1 MTDQAQRLEI
11 ATVRAEIGSN
21 ITYRF
26 NNDAIDALLIP
37 TDSGD
42 IKNLKQVIA
51 DIQQEGSEKISF
63 ATKIYPTTAAGI
75 AATVN
80 GEIFLVAS
88 SDADEIYAV
97 WQNSAGSAVD
107 TGKRAISASAVIAA
121 TDAAQASAD
130 SAQSAATEA
139 TAKVAPFL
147 SPAPADPIVRGDGS
161 SLQPGDTY
169 FNTAI
174 QAIKVYSL
182 SGWVAANVTGVELTA
197 AINTREPSIDA
208 GTSDQYWS
216 GDKTFKTLD
225 KAAVGL
231 GNADNTSDANKP
243 LSTAA
248 TTALS
253 QKAPIASPAF
263 TGTVS
268 GVSKAMV
275 GLSAVDN
282 TSDASKPVSTAQQA
296 ALDLKANLNSPAF
309 TGTVTGI
316 TKGMVGMGSVDNTS
330 DANKPVSIAQQA
342 ALDLM
347 ATKTSLANTSG
358 TGGASLIGF
367 MGRDLGARLRDNLS
381 VKDFGA
387 KGDGVTND
395 SPAIQA
401 AFDFVKARGYGTIY
415 APSGTYL
422 LSAQVTAQDFHF
434 AFFGDG
440 QEQTIFLVNNTTGG
454 IAFTSTGRTGTE
466 WICSISGFTAVS
478 YGAGAVSRGKAVS
491 VVYPTTSFA
500 PATPNCMVDNI
511 HIRGMGYSINTSTDP
526 YFTDG
531 IYVRNASNSRIYR
544 INSDQNA
551 NKLYTGINLDYPTTV
566 GKFRVSVDS
575 ISLQGGLYG
584 IRAVGAI
591 ENLLI
596 DNYEIGVPVYGI
608 FCDATGVGYQ
618 TPLVSVGRGHIN
630 ATKYPFYA
638 KNWKS
643 IQITS
648 PEIAVSYDAAYSGSS
663 NAGVYVEGCNLL
675 ELAGGSINNIDS
687 ATTTSMVELVG
698 TTNFTISAMT
708 YNVNYVATKTQIG
721 VRMVS
726 GTRDGVISGCTAK
739 ASSTSTY
746 AFAFAQVYNAT
757 DDGILV
763 VSNRIN
769 GFDSALVSIDMRGL
783 RFRGNDCTGC
793 TSVASV
799 AGQPYPG
806 LVIEQ
811 NMPFVRSNITGN
823 SATPNVAGI
832 ADGSLQMSNTSA
844 TTITNFTN
852 GREGQVIELLAA
864 NANTTVQH
872 NASIFLQGSTNF
884 AMGAAALLTLR
895 YSTGVWRE
903 LYRRTG

>member
-1 MTDQAQRLEI
+1 MAVPAGPTEKRYTGNGVTTIFTIPFLLLSASDLDVFLDGVEIVSGFTITGVGNPTSTITFSSAPPNLSSILLNLNVPFERVNDYQENGDFLSSTVNRDFDRIWQA
-11 ATVRAEIGSN
+11 
-21 ITYRF
+21 
-26 NNDAIDALLIP
+26 
-37 TDSGD
+37 
-42 IKNLKQVIA
+42 LKQLLRFSTRSLTLGFFDVDGAGWYRAKGNGISDLA
-51 DIQQEGSEKISF
+51 DPVLAQDA
-63 ATKIYPTTAAGI
+63 ATKHSVEAYVSSIL
-75 AATVN
+75 AT
-80 GEIFLVAS
+80 G
-88 SDADEIYAV
+88 
-97 WQNSAGSAVD
+97 QG
-107 TGKRAISASAVIAA
+107 
-121 TDAAQASAD
+121 
-130 SAQSAATEA
+130 
-139 TAKVAPFL
+139 
-147 SPAPADPIVRGDGS
+147 PI
-161 SLQPGDTY
+161 
-169 FNTAI
+169 NN
-174 QAIKVYSL
+174 
-182 SGWVAANVTGVELTA
+182 AANVIYLA
-197 AINTREPSIDA
+197 P
-208 GTSDQYWS
+208 
-216 GDKTFKTLD
+216 
-225 KAAVGL
+225 
-231 GNADNTSDANKP
+231 DNSVRVVQDLSNKSNP
-243 LSTAA
+243 
-248 TTALS
+248 AL
-253 QKAPIASPAF
+253 
-263 TGTVS
+263 
-268 GVSKAMV
+268 GVS
-275 GLSAVDN
+275 L
-282 TSDASKPVSTAQQA
+282 
-296 ALDLKANLNSPAF
+296 L
-309 TGTVTGI
+309 
-316 TKGMVGMGSVDNTS
+316 
-330 DANKPVSIAQQA
+330 
-342 ALDLM
+342 
-347 ATKTSLANTSG
+347 
-358 TGGASLIGF
+358 GF

-401 AFDFVKARGYGTIY
+401 AIDFVKARGYGAIY
-415 APSGTYL
+415 APAGTYL
-422 LSAQVTAQDFHF
+422 LNAQVTAQDLNF

-440 QEQTIFLVNNTTGG
+440 QEQTIFLVNNAVGG
-454 IAFTSTGRTGTE
+454 IGFTSTGRTGTE

-478 YGAGAVSRGKAVS
+478 YGTGAVSRGKAVS

-500 PATPNCMVDNI
+500 PATPNCMIDNI
-511 HIRGMGYSINTSTDP
+511 HIRGMGYSINTATDP

-531 IYVRNASNSRIYR
+531 VYVRNASNSRIYR

-566 GKFRVSVDS
+566 GKFRISIDS

-663 NAGVYVEGCNLL
+663 NAGVYIEGCNLL
-675 ELAGGSINNIDS
+675 ELVGGSINNIDS
-687 ATTTSMVELVG
+687 ATTTSMVELSG
-698 TTNFTISAMT
+698 TTNFTITSMT
-708 YNVNYVATKTQIG
+708 FNANYIASKTQIG
-721 VRMVS
+721 IRMVS

-739 ASSTSTY
+739 ASSISTY

-757 DDGILV
+757 DDGILIAN
-763 VSNRIN
+763 NRIT
-769 GFDSALVSIDMRGL
+769 GFDSALVSIDMRGV

-811 NMPFVRSNITGN
+811 NMPFLRSNITGN
-823 SATPNVAGI
+823 LATPNVAGI
-832 ADGSLQMSNTSA
+832 ADGSMQLSNASA